1 MARRSRIISQLP
13 CRAGLVVL
21 GAVLAALRGSHGLV
35 PSTGILPGP
44 RALARATP
52 RVSRGTLVSAPT
64 SVNDPT
70 DARWRPAPAL
80 WMGFGKAFRNRGGA
94 LPGFGPMGPVEARD
108 GVEGYH
114 RGRAAPAPVSQTK
127 EVASAAL
134 KFAAVL
140 RAAVAAAWGA
150 ALEIVAGLRSAA
162 TEQARAAARWLVV
175 AAAVF
180 MVAAPLPSTAVSIC
194 VPVPTPAGI
203 GRACLDVGRG
213 VNEPAPAVGEA
224 PAHLNAQRTPTN
236 GEGNVLSRAGI
247 RPLSALSDGWA
258 RVQASA
264 RARLDALDAPP
275 LPSGGPGWDA
285 NAAEAV
291 LRRRAED
298 MTEVLWGVPN
308 VPRSQLVAHAVD
320 PVIVL
325 SLGVLFA
332 ALFQGPLGRG
342 LRALLLPHHKAN
354 HIVVLVA
361 QVAVAGEQALPL
373 SRTCRALGQL
383 VHDGINP
390 LRLTPHGVEEVE
402 ARPGAQAMAPAV
414 RYAALLLRNATRGAG
429 LVNGRVEVDA
439 FHAHNETAE
448 AEERFLLVQDAEQ
461 MRGLPFREFPHKPG
475 TFTSPDA
482 NQCPPPQPHPSY

>member
-1 MARRSRIISQLP
+1 
-13 CRAGLVVL
+13 
-21 GAVLAALRGSHGLV
+21 
-35 PSTGILPGP
+35 
-44 RALARATP
+44 
-52 RVSRGTLVSAPT
+52 
-64 SVNDPT
+64 
-70 DARWRPAPAL
+70 
-80 WMGFGKAFRNRGGA
+80 MGFGKAFRNRGGA